1 MQKNTF
7 NDSGSN
13 TPRIN
18 LLSNEDNRQPRGK
31 KVFRISRFIIYL
43 FTVLVIAFVGFSYQV
58 LITNN
63 SLTDVFSGKVN
74 IFQQLNILAGD
85 SSRLQGEAEDR
96 INIILLGMGGAGH
109 DGPYL
114 TDTMM
119 LVSIQPSTKK
129 VSMISIPRDMLVEI
143 PGYGWWKIN
152 NANSFGE
159 TQNKGNG
166 GELSKEV
173 IQNVFDIPV
182 HYYVRVDF
190 SGFEKMIDTL
200 DGVKVNVENSFT
212 DYQFPTDD
220 YKYQIISFD
229 EGPQTMDGETALN
242 YTRSRHGNN
251 GEGSDFARSKR
262 QQQVLSA
269 FKQRVLSKDFLL
281 SPRKISNL
289 SKDLAE
295 HLRTDMEPWEVV
307 KLAQLLRDVNTDE
320 IINRVLDDSPGGYL
334 YANFVN
340 SAYVLQPRGEDF
352 SQIQALAKNIF
363 VDLESVA
370 TNETPVHTTINVEI
384 KNGTTITG
392 LGSRHSQELKLD
404 GYRVL
409 QVGNAP
415 IQNYTTTEI
424 YNLSGRD
431 LPEEITFLED
441 KYKTTIIKNTVPDWI
456 KNIAAPDLD
465 FFIILGTDSE
475 TKPN

>member
-1 MQKNTF
+1 MKKNTF
-7 NDSGSN
+7 QDTDFP

-43 FTVLVIAFVGFSYQV
+43 FTILILAFFAFSYQI

-74 IFQQLNILAGD
+74 IFQQLNILAGEG
-85 SSRLQGEAEDR
+85 SRLQGESDNR
-96 INIILLGMGGAGH
+96 INILMLGMGGADH

-114 TDTMM
+114 TDTMI
-119 LVSIQPSTKK
+119 LLSIQPSTKK
-129 VSMISIPRDMLVEI
+129 VAMISIPRDLLVEI

-159 TQNKGNG
+159 TQSKGNG
-166 GELSKEV
+166 GALSKEV
-173 IQNVFDIPV
+173 VQNIFAVPI

-190 SGFEKMIDTL
+190 SGFEQMIDTL
-200 DGVKVNVENSFT
+200 DGVKVNVDKSFT
-212 DYQFPTDD
+212 DYQYPTND

-229 EGPQTMDGETALN
+229 EGPQTMDGETALK
-242 YTRSRHGNN
+242 YARSRHGNN
-251 GEGSDFARSKR
+251 GEGSDFARSTR
-262 QQQVLSA
+262 QQKIMQA
-269 FKQRVLSKDFLL
+269 FKQRVLSKDFFL
-281 SPRKISNL
+281 SPRKINNL

-295 HLRTDMEPWEVV
+295 HLRTDLEPWEVV
-307 KLAQLLRDVNTDE
+307 KLAQLLKEVNTDN
-320 IINRVLDDSPGGYL
+320 IINHVLDDSPGGYL

-340 SAYVLQPRGEDF
+340 SAYVLQPRGDDF
-352 SQIQALAKNIF
+352 SQIQTLAKDVFATATAETESAPIHPSVNI
-363 VDLESVA
+363 
-370 TNETPVHTTINVEI
+370 EI
-384 KNGTTITG
+384 KNGTAIAG
-392 LGSRHSQELKLD
+392 LASRHSQELKLA

-415 IQNYTTTEI
+415 IQNYSITEI
-424 YNLSGRD
+424 YKLSGRD
-431 LPEEITFLED
+431 LPEETTFLE
-441 KYKTTIIKNTVPDWI
+441 KQHNTTIIKNTVPDWI

>member
-1 MQKNTF
+1 MKKNPF
-7 NDSGSN
+7 QDNN
-13 TPRIN
+13 FATPRIN
-18 LLSNEDNRQPRGK
+18 LLTNEDNRQPRGK

-43 FTVLVIAFVGFSYQV
+43 FTVLMLAFVGFSYQV

-63 SLTDVFSGKVN
+63 SLTDVFSGKIN

-85 SSRLQGEAEDR
+85 GSRLQGESDDR
-96 INIILLGMGGAGH
+96 INILLLGIGGAEH

-114 TDTMM
+114 SDTMI
-119 LVSIQPSTKK
+119 LVSIKPSTKK
-129 VSMISIPRDMLVEI
+129 VSMISIPRDLLVEV

-159 TQNKGNG
+159 TQSKGNG
-166 GELSKEV
+166 GLLSKEV
-173 IQNVFDIPV
+173 VQNVFDVPV

-190 SGFEKMIDTL
+190 SGFEQMLDTL
-200 DGVKVNVENSFT
+200 DGVKVDVEKSFT
-212 DYQFPTDD
+212 DYQYPTED

-229 EGPQTMDGETALN
+229 AGPQTMDGDTALK
-242 YTRSRHGNN
+242 YARSRHGNN

-262 QQQVLSA
+262 QQKLLQA

-281 SPRKISNL
+281 SPRKISAL
-289 SKDLAE
+289 SKDLSE

-307 KLAQLLRDVNTDE
+307 KLAQLLKEINTNE
-320 IINRVLDDSPGGYL
+320 IINRVIDDSPGGYL
-334 YANFVN
+334 YSNFVN

-352 SQIQALAKNIF
+352 SQIRTLAKNIF
-363 VDLESVA
+363 A
-370 TNETPVHTTINVEI
+370 TTETTTNTPEHTSINIEI
-384 KNGTTITG
+384 KNGTTLTG
-392 LGSRHSQELKLD
+392 LASRHSQELKLA

-415 IQNYTTTEI
+415 VQNYTTTEI
-424 YNLSGRD
+424 YKLSGRD
-431 LPEEITFLED
+431 LPEETSFLE
-441 KYKTTIIKNTVPDWI
+441 KQYKTQIIKNTVPDWI

-465 FFIILGTDSE
+465 FFIILGTNSE

>member
-1 MQKNTF
+1 MKKNTF
-7 NDSGSN
+7 ND
-13 TPRIN
+13 TDFTAPRIN

-43 FTVLVIAFVGFSYQV
+43 FTILILAFFAFSYQI

-85 SSRLQGEAEDR
+85 GSRLQGEADDR
-96 INIILLGMGGAGH
+96 INLLMLGMGGAEH

-114 TDTMM
+114 TDTMI
-119 LVSIQPSTKK
+119 LLSIQPSTKK
-129 VSMISIPRDMLVEI
+129 VAMISIPRDLLVEI

-166 GELSKEV
+166 GALSKEV
-173 IQNVFDIPV
+173 VQNILNVPI

-190 SGFEKMIDTL
+190 SGFEQMIDTL
-200 DGVKVNVENSFT
+200 DGVKVNVEKSFT
-212 DYQFPTDD
+212 DYQYPTDD

-229 EGPQTMDGETALN
+229 EGPQTMDGDIALK
-242 YTRSRHGNN
+242 YARSRHGNN

-262 QQQVLSA
+262 QQKVMQA
-269 FKQRVLSKDFLL
+269 FKQRVLSKDFFL

-295 HLRTDMEPWEVV
+295 HLRTDLEPWEVV
-307 KLAQLLRDVNTDE
+307 KLAQLIKAVNTDQ
-320 IINRVLDDSPGGYL
+320 IINHVLDDSPGGYL

-340 SAYVLQPRGEDF
+340 SAYVLQPRGDDF
-352 SQIQALAKNIF
+352 SQIQALAKDVF
-363 VDLESVA
+363 A
-370 TNETPVHTTINVEI
+370 TPASTTDAAPVHTSINIEI
-384 KNGTTITG
+384 KNGTAIVG
-392 LGSRHSQELKLD
+392 LASRHSQELKLA

-415 IQNYTTTEI
+415 IQNYSTTEI
-424 YNLSGRD
+424 YKLSGRD
-431 LPEEITFLED
+431 LPEETIFLE
-441 KYKTTIIKNTVPDWI
+441 KQYKTTIIKNTVPDWI

>member
-1 MQKNTF
+1 MKKNTF
-7 NDSGSN
+7 NDTGF
-13 TPRIN
+13 TAPRIN

-31 KVFRISRFIIYL
+31 KVFRVSRFIIYL
-43 FTVLVIAFVGFSYQV
+43 FTILILAFFAFSYQI

-85 SSRLQGEAEDR
+85 SSRLQGEADDR
-96 INIILLGMGGAGH
+96 INILMLGIGGAEH

-114 TDTMM
+114 TDTMI
-119 LVSIQPSTKK
+119 LLSIQPSTKK
-129 VSMISIPRDMLVEI
+129 VAMISLPRDLLVEI

-159 TQNKGNG
+159 TQSKGNG
-166 GELSKEV
+166 GLLSKEV
-173 IQNVFDIPV
+173 VQNILAVPI

-190 SGFEKMIDTL
+190 SGFEQMIDTL
-200 DGVKVNVENSFT
+200 DGVKVNVDKSFT
-212 DYQFPTDD
+212 DYQYPTDD

-229 EGPQTMDGETALN
+229 EGPQTMDGDTALK
-242 YTRSRHGNN
+242 YARSRHGNN

-262 QQQVLSA
+262 QQKIMQA
-269 FKQRVLSKDFLL
+269 FKQRVLSKDFFL

-295 HLRTDMEPWEVV
+295 HLRTDLEPWEVV
-307 KLAQLLRDVNTDE
+307 KLAQLLKDVNTDN
-320 IINRVLDDSPGGYL
+320 IINHVLDDSPGGYL

-340 SAYVLQPRGEDF
+340 SAYVLQPRGDDF
-352 SQIQALAKNIF
+352 SQIQALAKDVF
-363 VDLESVA
+363 A
-370 TNETPVHTTINVEI
+370 TPTATTEAAPVHTSINLEI
-384 KNGTTITG
+384 KNGTSIAG
-392 LGSRHSQELKLD
+392 LASRHSQELKLA

-424 YNLSGRD
+424 YKLSGRD
-431 LPEEITFLED
+431 LPEETTFLE
-441 KYKTTIIKNTVPDWI
+441 KQYKTTIIKNTVPDWI